1 MRTALRAAAVLAV
14 LTLSVR
20 AAQGMEPG
28 LDYFHDAGSSIDSL
42 VRGDFRA
49 FFASQPL
56 MGSFSLLLRAP
67 FVALV
72 FHESEATVYLAG
84 ALPCVLATLILGGA
98 LARLAADRGH
108 PAAVQGVAAG
118 LAVINPITFKALH
131 WGHPEE
137 LLTAALCVGA
147 VLAATRERTLIAG
160 LLLGLALATKQW
172 AVIAVLPALLA
183 APGDRLRLGAVAA
196 AVAAALTLPMML
208 GDAGQFGAVTEAA
221 TGGVSS
227 GSRTTPWNVWWPI
240 AQATDLPDGRV
251 LFIAPAWV
259 ARVSHPAIVAV
270 GIPLAFLLWRRRERR
285 ADDALLLLAL
295 LFLLRCVLDNW
306 NGDYY
311 HAPFLLSLLAW
322 ETARRPRLPYLS
334 MAVVVALS
342 VSFWPHFTRVF
353 TDSTPYA
360 ATLNAVY
367 LAWTLP
373 LAAYLALELY
383 APGPLADRLAVRG
396 LRGGRLPERR
406 AARLTGPRPSQ

>member
-1 MRTALRAAAVLAV
+1 MRMELRAAAVLAV
-14 LTLSVR
+14 LALSVR
-20 AAQGMEPG
+20 AARGMEPG
-28 LDYFHDAGSSIDSL
+28 LDYFHDAGGAIDAL
-42 VRGDFRA
+42 VRGDLGA

-67 FVALV
+67 FVAPV

-84 ALPCVLATLILGGA
+84 ALPCLLATLLLGTA
-98 LARLAADRGH
+98 LARLAADRGQ
-108 PAAVQGVAAG
+108 PAPVQGLIAG

-147 VLAATRERTLIAG
+147 VLAGLRERAILAG

-183 APGDRLRLGAVAA
+183 APARRLRLGVVAA
-196 AVAAALTLPMML
+196 ATAGALTLPMML
-208 GDAGQFGAVTEAA
+208 GDPGQFGSVTEAA

-240 AQATDLPDGRV
+240 AQATDLPDGRA
-251 LFIAPAWV
+251 LFIAPTWV
-259 ARVSHPAIVAV
+259 ARVSHPLIVAI
-270 GIPLAFLLWRRRERR
+270 GLPLAFFLWRRPERR

-295 LFLLRCVLDNW
+295 LFLLRCMLDNW

-322 ETARRPRLPYLS
+322 ETTRRPRLPYLS

-342 VSFWPHFTRVF
+342 LSFWPHFTKVF
-353 TDSTPYA
+353 SDSTPYA
-360 ATLNAVY
+360 TTLNAVY
-367 LAWTLP
+367 LGWTVP
-373 LAAYLALELY
+373 LAAYLGLQLY
-383 APGPLADRLAVRG
+383 APGRATALADRLADRG
-396 LRGGRLPERR
+396 LAGGRLQRR
-406 AARLTGPRPSQ
+406 WAHRSSH